1 MKNVTRC
8 KITLSNGQ
16 RYTLRDPE
24 DIGGIDSNRTALFV
38 FNIGQNY
45 RGRKAVVL
53 FNVVGFCLA
62 KKDTHHRIGLPFDRL
77 LGWAYEKE
85 G

>member
-24 DIGGIDSNRTALFV
+24 DIGGIDSTARHYSSSITGKFTEDARTERLTMTGISV
-38 FNIGQNY
+38 FQ
-45 RGRKAVVL
+45 
-53 FNVVGFCLA
+53 
-62 KKDTHHRIGLPFDRL
+62 KKTHII
-77 LGWAYEKE
+77 A
-85 G
+85 

>member
-24 DIGGIDSNRTALFV
+24 DIGGV
-38 FNIGQNY
+38 GQQPH
-45 RGRKAVVL
+45 G
-53 FNVVGFCLA
+53 
-62 KKDTHHRIGLPFDRL
+62 IIRL
-77 LGWAYEKE
+77 Q
-85 G
+85 

>member
-24 DIGGIDSNRTALFV
+24 DIGGIDSNRTVTGKFTEDARTERLTMTGISV
-38 FNIGQNY
+38 FQ
-45 RGRKAVVL
+45 
-53 FNVVGFCLA
+53 
-62 KKDTHHRIGLPFDRL
+62 KKTHII
-77 LGWAYEKE
+77 A
-85 G
+85 